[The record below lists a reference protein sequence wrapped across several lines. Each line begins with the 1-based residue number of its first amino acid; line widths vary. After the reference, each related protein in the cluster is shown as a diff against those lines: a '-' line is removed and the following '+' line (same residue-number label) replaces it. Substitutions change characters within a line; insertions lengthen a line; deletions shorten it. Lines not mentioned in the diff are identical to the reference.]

1 MFEAKHML
9 VVGAGVSGTAAAL
22 IGRKF
27 GAEVTLS
34 DAKAEKDLKEDFAPL
49 RAAGVRLVFGPQE
62 ETLLE
67 DIDLVVCAPA
77 VPVRIPLIQAAQRR
91 GIRVISEVE
100 LAGDLAQSPFY
111 AVTGTNGKT
120 TTVTLL
126 GLLLKTKYGEE
137 KTGVGGNIGIALSEE
152 ALRVGAGGAIAAEIS
167 SYQMEATQHF
177 HPHAAAV
184 LNVTPDHILRHG
196 SMDVYQAMKER
207 LFREETAGD
216 LVVLNYDDPRTR
228 GMAERVPAGVR
239 VCYFSRQEELKEGA
253 CVAGGRLVL
262 RTGGKEVSFVTTD
275 ELGIKGPH
283 NVANALAAIAL
294 AYFAGCAPEAMRA
307 VLRSFH
313 GVEHRIE
320 YFASVDGVPYY
331 NDSKATNTDSAVKAL
346 QTFEHIVLLAGGDDK
361 MTDLTDFM
369 ALVKE
374 RVDALILIGD
384 AAMRFRDAA
393 CSAGFPEEQIYA
405 AGYSMARAVELAHAC
420 AHEGEVVLLSP
431 ACASFDMYDGMAQ
444 RGRDFKRLV
453 CALPHAVSESSGTV
467 KDGGA
472 A

>member
-137 KTGVGGNIGIALSEE
+137 KTGVGGNIGVALSEE